1 MIKFQNK
8 TLILL
13 FDTKDLLFQI
23 CNCLFLSLYVP
34 MRMLNWPS
42 FCEFFWDGYLQIV

>member
-13 FDTKDLLFQI
+13 FDIKDLLFQI
-23 CNCLFLSLYVP
+23 RNCLFLSLYVP
-34 MRMLNWPS
+34 MSMLDWSS
-42 FCEFFWDGYLQIV
+42 FCEFFWDSYLQIV